1 MKVSKWKHSVKKYS
15 LRAYYNDLHEICQS
29 FYSKYID
36 DIFCGMYNRCKG
48 MHKSRI
54 RRASKREGLKME
66 KKNWLTLK
74 TKAGCWH
81 LFLILVAAIPVF
93 SFCAQLIT
101 TRGGR
106 ILQSG

>member
-1 MKVSKWKHSVKKYS
+1 
-15 LRAYYNDLHEICQS
+15 
-29 FYSKYID
+29 
-36 DIFCGMYNRCKG
+36 
-48 MHKSRI
+48 
-54 RRASKREGLKME
+54 ME
-66 KKNWLTLK
+66 KNRLSLK

-81 LFLILVAAIPVF
+81 LFLILVASIPVF